1 MSDKTITLAYF
12 SPSAE
17 GRDYT
22 DGFISSDYDI
32 SIEYF
37 ETVKEAALY
46 ISTENAKIYDTGTL
60 NRPSH
65 YYLNTPECSYTLLID
80 GIDQD
85 NAESYDI
92 EQMFDEFNQVY
103 KQNYTT
109 LVEGYKQAKAEKEEY
124 AKQKR
129 KETSEAQRRAEYELL
144 RKEFDKQ

>member
-37 ETVKEAALY
+37 ETVQEAALY
-46 ISTENAKIYDTGTL
+46 ISTKNAKIYDDGTL

-80 GIDQD
+80 GIDQGSND
-85 NAESYDI
+85 SLDI
-92 EQMFDEFNQVY
+92 EQMFEEFNRVY
-103 KQNYTT
+103 KLNYAN
-109 LVEGYKQAKAEKEEY
+109 LVEGYKQTKKEKEE
-124 AKQKR
+124 ALKR
-129 KETSEAQRRAEYELL
+129 SVAEASEAKRRAQYETL